1 MDTKGTMYTKRR
13 DYIRSLNIALAVI
26 PDFEGIAYVNTAMGK
41 EYVKI
46 WDNIGGAAY
55 LDISDMHLSDVFHSI
70 AMSVKGQEPR
80 NIVNDINVMRSL
92 VPLFKKE
99 EEYGRNA

>member
-13 DYIRSLNIALAVI
+13 DYIRGLNTALAVI

-46 WDNIGGAAY
+46 WDI
-55 LDISDMHLSDVFHSI
+55 
-70 AMSVKGQEPR
+70 
-80 NIVNDINVMRSL
+80 
-92 VPLFKKE
+92 
-99 EEYGRNA
+99 